1 MNARAHPRHIQ
12 IGRSL
17 IIQFLVAVLLIS
29 SGAELSNARRFCIL
43 CGCAVAVLLWQLYR
57 FRLDRNT
64 VQSQSRAAGIR
75 EERERIARELHDTLI
90 QSVHGLILTLQAST
104 AGLPKTDRLRNEIDS
119 ALDRA
124 GDLLDEAR
132 DRVSGLRVSTV
143 PLDVARAI
151 SNSANM
157 LSAAKPANFKLSV
170 TGSPRPLEQKAAEH
184 IHAITREAVAN
195 AFTHADAKTIE
206 VEIGYQTK
214 RVRVHVRDDGRGVG
228 SVARIQSNASRH
240 FGLQGMR
247 ERAEQIRGQLT
258 IGSREGAG
266 TEIALDVPAT
276 SAYLPSAPADRASPT
291 FRAVVGVAHSIAG
304 CLMSSRKNIAGVTQ

>member
-1 MNARAHPRHIQ
+1 LQ
-12 IGRSL
+12 
-17 IIQFLVAVLLIS
+17 
-29 SGAELSNARRFCIL
+29 
-43 CGCAVAVLLWQLYR
+43 
-57 FRLDRNT
+57 LDRNT

-90 QSVHGLILTLQAST
+90 QSVHALILTLQAST

-132 DRVSGLRVSTV
+132 DRVSGLRGSMV

-170 TGSPRPLEQKAAEH
+170 SGSPRPLQQKAAEH
-184 IHAITREAVAN
+184 IYALTREAVAN
-195 AFTHADAKTIE
+195 AFTHANAKTIE
-206 VEIGYQTK
+206 VEIGYETK
-214 RVRVHVRDDGRGVG
+214 LVRVHVRDDGRGVG

-247 ERAEQIRGQLT
+247 ERAAQMRGHLT
-258 IGSREGAG
+258 IWSREGAG

-276 SAYLPSAPADRASPT
+276 SAYLSSALADRSSPK
-291 FRAVVGVAHSIAG
+291 FRAVVAVAHGIAG
-304 CLMSSRKNIAGVTQ
+304 RLTSSRKNIAGAAQ